1 MRMNSKVILTGVLVA
16 VIAIALV
23 GAFVFNKGTQSTSVV
38 SSTNQPSNGQT
49 GTLAILMTDPP
60 TIPQGVTAVYI
71 NYSDVQVHVNN
82 AGNQTGW
89 TDMQSSGDINLLGV
103 VNSTETIATANISS
117 GIFNA
122 LRFNI
127 TSAVVTFQG
136 QNYTADLVYQEHTL
150 FVSIPGGIT
159 ISNGQ
164 TSGAVID
171 MTPTVLLL
179 GNTTNPT
186 FAFMPDAKAYT
197 LAANSISVH
206 PHKGDRDDYQGKISD
221 RIQDMTHF
229 QITALTLTPSSIA
242 ITVQNTGSATVNFR
256 LLALTSTT
264 SVSGGWVPT
273 SSFGSISKISE
284 FFVVVPN
291 GSLVHLTASTNK
303 GMIQTLALAGYTLA
317 PNASATFTYNGQVTI
332 GALALL
338 QGHTPTQGINAG
350 QRYVITMLG
359 SGSYAQSAVTA
370 TSTSTSTTTTITS
383 STSSPSTTSS
393 STSKSSVTTS
403 STTSSTSSSTTT
415 TTSTSSVASTS

>member
-1 MRMNSKVILTGVLVA
+1 MYMNGKVILSGVLIV

-23 GAFVFNKGTQSTSVV
+23 GALVFNKSTQSTSVV
-38 SSTNQPSNGQT
+38 SSTSQPSNGQS

-60 TIPQGVTAVYI
+60 TIPRGVAAVYI

-103 VNSTETIATANISS
+103 VNSTQTIAAANISR

-127 TSAVVTFQG
+127 TNALVTFQG

-150 FVSIPGGIT
+150 FVSIPGGIR

-164 TSGAVID
+164 SSGAVID
-171 MTPTVLLL
+171 MTPTVLFL

-186 FAFMPDAKAYT
+186 FAFMPDAKGYT

-221 RIQDMTHF
+221 QIQDMTHF
-229 QITALTLTPSSIA
+229 RITALSLTPSSIT

-264 SVSGGWVPT
+264 SVGGGWVPT
-273 SSFGSISKISE
+273 SSFGSVSKNSE

-291 GSLVHLTASTNK
+291 GSLVHVTAGTKN

-317 PNASATFTYNGQVTI
+317 PNVSATFTSNGQITM

-338 QGHTPTQGINAG
+338 QGN
-350 QRYVITMLG
+350 
-359 SGSYAQSAVTA
+359 
-370 TSTSTSTTTTITS
+370 
-383 STSSPSTTSS
+383 
-393 STSKSSVTTS
+393 
-403 STTSSTSSSTTT
+403 
-415 TTSTSSVASTS
+415 